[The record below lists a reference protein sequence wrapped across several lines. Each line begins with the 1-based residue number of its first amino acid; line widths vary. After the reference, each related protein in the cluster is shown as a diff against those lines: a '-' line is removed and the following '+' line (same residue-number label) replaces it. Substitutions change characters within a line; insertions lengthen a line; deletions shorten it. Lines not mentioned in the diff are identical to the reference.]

1 MTINN
6 LTKLHEFLT
15 KNKHFKHL
23 NKDQGSFCSPPQ
35 YQFDKIGLFA
45 YQLGFLSVEKIISTL
60 LLITTFASENI
71 RLSIMLKELNIY
83 IRKHPLTN
91 AIVSWSKRQT
101 FSGFQGVSLYAVSR
115 FLYDEV
121 FRNPTTMT
129 RANAI
134 AFSFFMSLFPAFL
147 VLFSLIP
154 FVITILPIKQADI
167 LKQLND
173 TIIEVMPNKT
183 GDTFYSLISSFLKK
197 KRTDYFSIGFVLSI
211 YFASNGLMALMRSFE
226 KNHVLFQRIPPY
238 QKRIRAIGMTFMLGI
253 LLVISTVLVILGNQ
267 IFSWLFKLLK
277 ISKIAASF
285 FILLKWFVVIASI
298 YIGIAV
304 IYKFGTILKRELHF
318 FSPGALS
325 ATILSLISSIIFS
338 FYVDN
343 FGQYDK
349 VYGSF
354 VAGIVL
360 LLWLQLN
367 AIILIVGFELNAA
380 IAVNRDLSSKLTV
393 VEDAVNGE

>member
-1 MTINN
+1 MLQQIQTYI
-6 LTKLHEFLT
+6 K
-15 KNKHFKHL
+15 KH
-23 NKDQGSFCSPPQ
+23 
-35 YQFDKIGLFA
+35 
-45 YQLGFLSVEKIISTL
+45 SV
-60 LLITTFASENI
+60 
-71 RLSIMLKELNIY
+71 
-83 IRKHPLTN
+83 TN
-91 AIVSWSKRQT
+91 FIETWAKGKT
-101 FSGFQGVSLYAVSR
+101 FSGFQGVSLYAVTR
-115 FLYDEV
+115 FLYAEV
-121 FRNPTTMT
+121 FRNPMTMT

-134 AFSFFMSLFPAFL
+134 AFSFFMSLFPALL

-154 FVITILPIKQADI
+154 YIITILPIKQVDI
-167 LKQLND
+167 LNQIKDTLN
-173 TIIEVMPNKT
+173 EVMPNKT
-183 GDTFYSLISSFLKK
+183 GDTLNTFISGFLKK

-226 KNHVLFQRIPPY
+226 KNHALFQRLQPV

-253 LLVISTVLVILGNQ
+253 LLVVSTLLVILGNQ

-277 ISKIAASF
+277 IGKIAASF
-285 FILLKWFVVIASI
+285 FILLKWLVVIGAI

-304 IYKFGTILKRELHF
+304 IYKYGITLKRELHI
-318 FSPGALS
+318 FSPGALA
-325 ATILSLISSIIFS
+325 ATILSLLSSIVFS

-367 AIILIVGFELNAA
+367 AIILIIGFELNAA
-380 IAVNRDLSSKLTV
+380 IAVNKDLASTMTV
-393 VEDAVNGE
+393 VEENE